1 MPLGFLQVVAP
12 TAYCLLLTSAKIEN
26 EAANPALAPAPDQAH
41 HDSLNDQFLGGD

>member
-1 MPLGFLQVVAP
+1 MRLDFVQVVA
-12 TAYCLLLTSAKIEN
+12 TECLRLTSAKIEN